1 MAAESLQ
8 GEAVMKKYRRSS
20 RRDFVRVGAGGVG
33 ATMVLASQAPGI
45 ARAAVP
51 TPPPLATAPRVLRK
65 PPLDELGRIAKA
77 YGLDLNDADLSSF
90 RNLMDGVLASYR
102 RLDQF
107 AEPTLQVKYPRD
119 AGFRPPASENRLNA
133 WYWRCSIKG
142 APSGPLAGKKIA
154 IKDNV
159 CVAGIPMMN
168 GSNVLEG
175 YVPDVDATIVTRI
188 LDAGGEIVGKAVCE
202 HLCFS
207 GGSHT
212 SDTGPVLNPHDPK
225 RSAGGSSSGSAALV
239 AAGEC
244 DMAIGGDQGG
254 SIRIPSAFS
263 GAVGLKATYGLVPYT
278 GVFPIELT
286 LDHTGPIARTAA
298 DCALLLEA
306 LAGPDGLDPRQSGGV
321 RTEPYTRKLSGDAQ
335 GLRIGIVQEG
345 FGLPNSEPD
354 VDRMVQ
360 EAAQRLTRAG
370 ATLSEVSVPLHR
382 DGPHIWNAIAV
393 EGATMLMVSGN
404 SMGTNWKGQYTT
416 SLLDFYGRSRR
427 VRANDLSETVK
438 LVILLGQYMQDN
450 YQGRYYAKAQNL
462 ARLLRAAY
470 DEVLANVDLL
480 LMPTLPMKA
489 TLLPPPNAS
498 REDYVA
504 RALEMIANTCPF
516 DVTGH
521 PAITVPAGMSEGLP
535 VGMMLIGR
543 HWEDATVL
551 RAADAFQKLG

>member
-1 MAAESLQ
+1 M
-8 GEAVMKKYRRSS
+8 RRQSSYS
-20 RRDFVRVGAGGVG
+20 RRQFFRVGAAGV
-33 ATMVLASQAPGI
+33 ATTRVVASGRGRGVAG
-45 ARAAVP
+45 AAVQS
-51 TPPPLATAPRVLRK
+51 PPPMNTAPRVLRK
-65 PPLDELGRIAKA
+65 PPLDELGRIAKS
-77 YGLDLNDADLSSF
+77 YGLDASAEDLASF
-90 RNLMDGVLASYR
+90 RNLMDGVLAASR

-107 AEPTLQVKYPRD
+107 AEPTLPVKYPRE
-119 AGFRPPASENRLNA
+119 AGFRPPASDNRLNA
-133 WYWRCSIKG
+133 WYWRCSING
-142 APSGPLAGKKIA
+142 ATSGPLAGKKIA

-188 LDAGGEIVGKAVCE
+188 LDAGGEIVGKSVCE

-239 AAGEC
+239 AVGEC

-254 SIRIPSAFS
+254 SIRIPSSFS

-286 LDHTGPIARTAA
+286 LDHTGPIARSAA

-306 LAGPDGLDPRQSGGV
+306 IAGPDGLDPRQPSTV
-321 RTEPYTRKLSGDAQ
+321 RTDPYTRALTGDAR
-335 GLRIGIVQEG
+335 GLRVGIVREG
-345 FGLPNSEPD
+345 FGWPGASEPD
-354 VDRMVQ
+354 VDRLVR
-360 EAAQRLTRAG
+360 ESAQRLSQAG
-370 ATLSEVSVPLHR
+370 ATVTDVSVPLHR
-382 DGPHIWNAIAV
+382 DGIHIWNAIAV
-393 EGATMLMVSGN
+393 EGATMLMVAGN
-404 SMGTNWKGQYTT
+404 SMGTNWKGHYTT

-462 ARLLRAAY
+462 ARVLRAAY
-470 DEVLANVDLL
+470 DQALNGMDLL
-480 LMPTLPMKA
+480 LMPTLPLKA
-489 TLLPPPNAS
+489 TLLPAPDAS

-504 RALEMIANTCPF
+504 RALEMISNTCPF

-521 PAITVPAGMSEGLP
+521 PATTVPAGTSAGLP

-543 HWEDATVL
+543 HWEDGTVL
-551 RAADAFQKLG
+551 RAADAFQIVG

>member
-1 MAAESLQ
+1 MIRASRRRFLQSGAAGVAATVAAATTPIRAAAE
-8 GEAVMKKYRRSS
+8 
-20 RRDFVRVGAGGVG
+20 AGI
-33 ATMVLASQAPGI
+33 QAPP
-45 ARAAVP
+45 P
-51 TPPPLATAPRVLRK
+51 TATAPRILRK
-65 PPLDELGRIAKA
+65 PPLPELERIAKS
-77 YGLDLNDADLSSF
+77 YNLNLSRDDLTSF

-107 AEPTLQVKYPRD
+107 AEPTLAVKYPRD
-119 AGFRPPASENRLNA
+119 AGFRPSASDNPLNA

-142 APSGPLAGKKIA
+142 ATSGPLAGKKVA

-239 AAGEC
+239 VAGEC

-254 SIRIPSAFS
+254 SIRIPSAYC
-263 GAVGLKATYGLVPYT
+263 GCVGHKPTHGLVPYT

-286 LDHTGPIARTAA
+286 LDHTGPMARTAA
-298 DCALLLEA
+298 ECALLLEVI
-306 LAGPDGLDPRQSGGV
+306 AGPDGLDPRQPPGL
-321 RTEPYTRKLSGDAQ
+321 RTDAYTKRLTGDAR
-335 GLRIGIVQEG
+335 GLRIGIVKEG
-345 FGLPNSEPD
+345 FGLSNSEPD
-354 VDRMVQ
+354 VDMTVRQ
-360 EAAQRLTRAG
+360 AAQSLSRAG
-370 ATLSEVSVPLHR
+370 AELTDLSIPLHR
-382 DGPHIWNAIAV
+382 DGIHIWNAIAV
-393 EGATMLMVSGN
+393 EGATMFMVAGN
-404 SMGTNWKGQYTT
+404 SMGTNWKGQYIT

-427 VRANDLSETVK
+427 VRANDLSDTVK

-462 ARLLRAAY
+462 SRVLTAAY
-470 DEVLANVDLL
+470 DEALRQVDLL
-480 LMPTLPMKA
+480 LMPTLPLKA

-504 RALEMIANTCPF
+504 RALEMLANTCPF

-521 PAITVPAGMSEGLP
+521 PAVTVPAGMSEGLR
-535 VGMMLIGR
+535 VGMMLMGR
-543 HWEDATVL
+543 HWEDGTVL
-551 RAADAFQKLG
+551 RAADAFQKIG

>member
-1 MAAESLQ
+1 MRNLR
-8 GEAVMKKYRRSS
+8 KYS
-20 RRDFVRVGAGGVG
+20 RRQFFRVGSAGVA
-33 ATMVLASQAPGI
+33 ATMFTTPGRGRGI
-45 ARAAVP
+45 AQAAVQG
-51 TPPPLATAPRVLRK
+51 PPPLNTAPRVLRK
-65 PPLDELGRIAKA
+65 PPLGELQRIAKS
-77 YGLDLNDADLSSF
+77 YGLEMSSEDLVSF
-90 RNLMDGVLASYR
+90 RSLMDGVLASYR

-107 AEPTLQVKYPRD
+107 AEPTLPVKYRRD
-119 AGFRPPASENRLNA
+119 PGYRPPASENRLNA
-133 WYWRCSIKG
+133 WYWKCSIKG

-188 LDAGGEIVGKAVCE
+188 LDAGGEIVGKSVCE

-239 AAGEC
+239 ATREC
-244 DMAIGGDQGG
+244 DMAMGGDQGG
-254 SIRIPSAFS
+254 SIRIPCSFS
-263 GAVGLKATYGLVPYT
+263 GAVGHKPTYGLVPYT

-306 LAGPDGLDPRQSGGV
+306 IAGPDGLDPRQSGAV
-321 RTEPYTRKLSGDAQ
+321 RKEAYTKMLTGDAR
-335 GLRIGIVQEG
+335 GLRIGIVREG
-345 FGLPNSEPD
+345 FGWPNSEPD
-354 VDRMVQ
+354 VDKMVRD
-360 EAAQRLTRAG
+360 AAQRLTRAG
-370 ATLSEVSVPLHR
+370 ATVSEVSVPLHQ
-382 DGPHIWNAIAV
+382 DGVHIWNAIAV

-404 SMGTNWKGQYTT
+404 SMGTNWKGHYTT

-427 VRANDLSETVK
+427 ARANDLSETVK

-450 YQGRYYAKAQNL
+450 YHGRYYAKAQNL
-462 ARLLRAAY
+462 ARVLREGY
-470 DEVLANVDLL
+470 DEALKNVDLL
-480 LMPTLPMKA
+480 VMPTLPLKA
-489 TLLPPPNAS
+489 TLLPAANAS

-521 PAITVPAGMSEGLP
+521 PAITVPAGMSAGLP

-543 HWEDATVL
+543 HWEDGTVL

>member
-1 MAAESLQ
+1 M
-8 GEAVMKKYRRSS
+8 RRALKFS
-20 RRDFVRVGAGGVG
+20 RREFLHTSTSAAAV
-33 ATMVLASQAPGI
+33 TMVAATGPARAGEPEPPVQAP
-45 ARAAVP
+45 
-51 TPPPLATAPRVLRK
+51 PPATTAPRVLRK
-65 PPLDELGRIAKA
+65 PPLTELRRIARSDN
-77 YGLDLNDADLSSF
+77 LELSQDDLASF

-107 AEPTLQVKYPRD
+107 AEPTLPVKYRRD
-119 AGFRPPASENRLNA
+119 PGYRPPASENRLNA

-142 APSGPLAGKKIA
+142 AQSGPLAGKKIA

-168 GSNVLEG
+168 GSDVLEG

-225 RSAGGSSSGSAALV
+225 RSAGGSSSGSTALV
-239 AAGEC
+239 VSGEC
-244 DMAIGGDQGG
+244 DLAMGGDQGG
-254 SIRIPSAFS
+254 SIRIPSS
-263 GAVGLKATYGLVPYT
+263 YCGAVGHKPTYGLVPYT

-286 LDHTGPIARTAA
+286 LDHTGPIARSAA
-298 DCALLLEA
+298 EVALLLEA
-306 LAGPDGLDPRQSGGV
+306 IAGPDGLDPRQPSDL
-321 RTEPYTRKLSGDAQ
+321 RTQAYTKQLTGDAS
-335 GLRIGIVQEG
+335 GLRIGIVSEG
-345 FGLPNSEPD
+345 FGWPNSEPD
-354 VDRMVQ
+354 VDSLVRQ
-360 EAAQRLTRAG
+360 GAQRLSRAG
-370 ATLSEVSVPLHR
+370 ATVSDVSIPLHR
-382 DGPHIWNAIAV
+382 DGVHIWNAIAV
-393 EGATMLMVSGN
+393 EGATMLMVAGN
-404 SMGTNWKGQYTT
+404 SMGTNWKGHYTT

-462 ARLLRAAY
+462 ARTLRAAY
-470 DEVLANVDLL
+470 DEALKGVDLL
-480 LMPTLPMKA
+480 LMPTLPLKA
-489 TLLPPPNAS
+489 TPLPAPDAS
-498 REDYVA
+498 REEYVA
-504 RALEMIANTCPF
+504 RALEMISNTCPF

-521 PAITVPAGMSEGLP
+521 PAVTVPAGMSAGLP

-543 HWEDATVL
+543 HWEDGTVL
-551 RAADAFQKLG
+551 RAADAFQKVV